1 VLLALGLWILACPA
15 QTADENDLEALNQEV
30 AKLFEAG
37 KYQDAIVLAERALE
51 IVTRER
57 GPEDRD
63 TATLLDSLAILYQAI
78 GDYAKAEPLFRQALR
93 IRQKVLGKEDP
104 DTAASLNDLGALYQA
119 MGDYAKAKPLFEQA
133 LRIRQKV
140 LGKEHPDTA
149 VTLNNL
155 GALYQAKGDYVAAEP
170 YLVEA
175 LRIIQKV
182 LGMENPYT
190 ATALNNLASLYV
202 YMEKYAKAEPLLIE
216 ALRIRKKVLG
226 DEHLGTAASL
236 NDLAGL
242 YKAMGDYAKA
252 EPLFLQA
259 LQIRKKVLGEEHPD
273 TASSLH
279 NLAQLY
285 QAVGDYAKAE
295 PLYQQALQIREKVLG
310 PEHRNTAESL
320 DDLGELYVAMGEYTK
335 AEPLIKQALQITQ
348 KVLGKEHPDTVTA
361 LNNLAQLYLAM
372 GDYLNAEPLLQQ
384 ALQIAQKVLGKE
396 HPDTASRINSLAELY
411 REMGEYAKAEPLL
424 LQALR
429 IRQKV
434 FGDQDPIT
442 GSSVTGLALLYQDVG
457 DYAKAEALFQQA
469 LQITKKALG
478 MENRKTATCLNNL
491 ALLYVDMGDY
501 AKAEPLLQQALQ
513 ITQKVL
519 GNEHPETS
527 TSLNNLAGLYVRTR
541 DYAKAEPLLQNALR
555 IRQKNLGKA
564 NVNTATSLNNLA
576 GLYMAT
582 GDYAK
587 AEPLLQQAL
596 QITQMALGNGH
607 PDTATS
613 LNNLA
618 ELYRATGDY
627 AKAEP
632 LLEQALQI
640 YRQIFGKEH
649 PTTVIG
655 LTNLA
660 LLKFEL
666 GRIDEAKTLADQE
679 SEAQLNILSKMFS
692 FTSEQQRL
700 AYSAIFNPYS
710 LFTLLKG
717 SETQL
722 TTAILRYKGVVLDS
736 IIEDRLLA
744 EAAKGNDDRSRLE
757 QLKLDQRELGQ
768 LLLRPAP
775 KISNETGQRIEEL
788 EQEVEKVE
796 GQLAQHIAG
805 LGQARHA
812 LGVTLEE
819 VQAVIP
825 NDSALVEYLRY
836 LQYLGKGRSES
847 RYGAVVLRSR
857 GSARWIPLGNA
868 ADIEALVRR
877 YQTLVRGSPDEDELS
892 ANLKALHQAIWTPIQ
907 QILSDST
914 TRVIISPDGRL
925 NFVSFATLLDSNN
938 QFLAEKFA
946 VQYVAAGRDLLQET
960 KLSANKEVV
969 LFANPDFNLMRT
981 GTLVQED
988 PSAIESDERLRGTEK
1003 RGMEELSFDPLDGTQ
1018 KESDAL
1024 SKMFKSWR
1032 WETTDLTGAKA
1043 TKAALLHLQS
1053 PYILHLA
1060 THGFFEPVGSSDREF
1075 EQLQTMNENQN
1086 VLKSKFFENPM
1097 HRSGLALAGAQ
1108 ATINAWR
1115 RGGVPPTENDG
1126 ILTAEDVSTL
1136 NLKGTWLVTL
1146 SACNTGSGEAKAGE
1160 GVMGLRRGF
1169 IEAGAKN
1176 LLMTLWPNSDEATMQ
1191 IMSNFYEAV
1200 HQTSSAPQA
1209 LATVQRDWL
1218 VRLRQKEGLAK
1229 AVELA
1234 GPFILSSQ
1242 GSMQPASLANP

>member
-1 VLLALGLWILACPA
+1 VLLALGLWILVCPVLP
-15 QTADENDLEALNQEV
+15 ADENDLETLNQEV
-30 AKLFEAG
+30 TKLFEAG
-37 KYQDAIVLAERALE
+37 KYQDAIVLAVRALE

-57 GPEDRD
+57 GLEDRD
-63 TATLLDSLAILYQAI
+63 TATLIDSLAILYQAV
-78 GDYAKAEPLFRQALR
+78 GDYAKAELLFRQALR
-93 IRQKVLGKEDP
+93 IRQKILGKEDP
-104 DTAASLNDLGALYQA
+104 DTAASLNDLGALYLA
-119 MGDYAKAKPLFEQA
+119 MGDYPRAKPLFEQA

-140 LGKEHPDTA
+140 LGKENPDTA

-155 GALYQAKGDYVAAEP
+155 GALYQAQGDFAAAEP
-170 YLVEA
+170 FLVEA
-175 LRIIQKV
+175 LRVIQKV
-182 LGMENPYT
+182 LGKENPYT

-202 YMEKYAKAEPLLIE
+202 YMEKYAKAEPLLVE
-216 ALRIRKKVLG
+216 ALRIRKKFLG
-226 DEHLGTAASL
+226 DEHPNTAASL

-242 YKAMGDYAKA
+242 YKAIGDYAKA

-285 QAVGDYAKAE
+285 KAEGDYAKAE

-310 PEHRNTAESL
+310 PEHPKTALSL

-335 AEPLIKQALQITQ
+335 AEPLLQQALQITQ
-348 KVLGKEHPDTVTA
+348 KVLGKEHPDTVTT
-361 LNNLAQLYLAM
+361 LNHLAQLYLAM
-372 GDYLNAEPLLQQ
+372 SDYVKAEPLLQQ

-396 HPDTASRINSLAELY
+396 HPDTASRINDLGELY
-411 REMGEYAKAEPLL
+411 AEMGEYARAEPLL

-442 GSSVTGLALLYQDVG
+442 GSSVTSLALLYQDVG
-457 DYAKAEALFQQA
+457 DYAKAESLFQQA

-555 IRQKNLGKA
+555 IRQKNLGNA

-587 AEPLLQQAL
+587 AEPLLEQAL

-618 ELYRATGDY
+618 ELYRATGDF

-666 GRIDEAKTLADQE
+666 GRIEEVKTLADQV
-679 SEAQLNILSKMFS
+679 SEAQLNVLSKIFS

-700 AYSAIFNPYS
+700 AYSAVFNPYS
-710 LFTLLKG
+710 LFALLKG
-717 SETQL
+717 SEAQL
-722 TTAILRYKGVVLDS
+722 TTAILRYKGLVLDS

-744 EAAKGNDDRSRLE
+744 EAAKGSDDQSRLE

-768 LLLRPAP
+768 LLLRPP
-775 KISNETGQRIEEL
+775 QKSSNETGQRIEEL

-796 GQLAQHIAG
+796 GQLAQHVAG

-812 LGVTLEE
+812 LGVTLEK

-836 LQYLGKGRSES
+836 LHYLGKGRSES
-847 RYGAVVLRSR
+847 RYGAVVLEPK

-868 ADIEALVRR
+868 ANIEALVRR
-877 YQTLVRGSPDEDELS
+877 YQTMVRGSPDEDELS
-892 ANLKALHQAIWTPIQ
+892 ANLKALHQALWTPIQ
-907 QILSDST
+907 QVLSDST

-938 QFLAEKFA
+938 KFLAEKFA

-960 KLSANKEVV
+960 KLSTNKEVV
-969 LFANPDFNLMRT
+969 LFANPDFNFLRT
-981 GTLVQED
+981 GTLVQRED
-988 PSAIESDERLRGTEK
+988 PSSIESDERLRGAEK
-1003 RGMEELSFDPLDGTQ
+1003 RGMEELSFDPLAGTQ
-1018 KESDAL
+1018 TESDTL
-1024 SKMFKSWR
+1024 SKMFKSWQ
-1032 WETTDLTGAKA
+1032 WETTDLSGAKA

-1060 THGFFEPVGSSDREF
+1060 THGFFEPAGPSDREF
-1075 EQLQTMNENQN
+1075 EQSQPMSENQN

-1108 ATINAWR
+1108 ATISAWR

-1146 SACNTGSGEAKAGE
+1146 SACDTGSGEAKAGE

-1176 LLMTLWPNSDEATMQ
+1176 LLMTLWPISDEATVQ

-1200 HQTSSAPQA
+1200 HETNSAPQA

-1242 GSMQPASLANP
+1242 GSL